1 MAEGARLESV
11 CILTGTEG
19 SNPSLSVIAGPCAI
33 CYRPTPSGPEGSS
46 GKRLVNECSKL
57 GIFIERRRYVLR
69 IHCRKK
75 KAATI

>member
-1 MAEGARLESV
+1 
-11 CILTGTEG
+11 
-19 SNPSLSVIAGPCAI
+19 
-33 CYRPTPSGPEGSS
+33 
-46 GKRLVNECSKL
+46 LVNECSKL